1 MSTSTDPPTQLSST
15 EQKLYEDHHER
26 IERFYKS
33 YCEDEFNE
41 LVQHYP
47 KEKQSLWIDWQD
59 VFQWDMD
66 IADDILSDWQS
77 VSKVF
82 NLVLWETP
90 NAAASDLS
98 GGDST
103 QPAEIRLYNLP
114 DEEIHN
120 VGQPRGDEVGRYIG
134 VNGQIAR
141 VGSAKLNPASMGY
154 ECQRCGMI
162 THVPQG
168 YGEIQEPYECQS
180 CERQGPFTIRES
192 ETDFRDQVLVQLQQ
206 PPEQSVDGRGET
218 LTVVVTDELEEW
230 MTERELGAGAR
241 VTMNGFLEIDRANES
256 EGTFGY
262 LLRARSI
269 EVEENDYEEIN
280 VDEYKDEIEELAS
293 DPEIYDRLVG
303 SIAPDIKG
311 EDKLSDIKLGIAF
324 QMFGGY
330 RRTKPDGT
338 AIRGDPH
345 ILLIGDPGTGKSS
358 LLEAAEKIS
367 PRSVKTS
374 AKGASAA
381 GMTAAVVQDDFGDSP
396 FSLQAGALALANKGI
411 ACVDEID
418 KMQHDA
424 VESMHSA
431 LEEQTIS
438 INKAG
443 INATIPAQTA
453 LLAAGN
459 PKDDRFD
466 EHVHKAEQIDLDAAL
481 VSRFDLWFMMRDKPD
496 EEKDR
501 MIAEHKTTVWRESAD
516 LDKGT
521 LGDSEAESIQPE
533 IDHDV
538 LRAYIAYARRNIKPR
553 FSKAA
558 SEQIHDF
565 YPDIRGMTGGDT
577 VPLTHRKLEA
587 IRRMAEASAKVR
599 LSNTVEP
606 EDVERG
612 ISLIRSSLNDVGV
625 NEDGDYDADI
635 IETGTST
642 TQRSRKKTLKG
653 LVEELAGEFEDSP
666 GVPVEELLIEMEDRG
681 HEESKVEH
689 DIEKLKQ
696 KGELYQPRQGFV
708 SPI

>member
-1 MSTSTDPPTQLSST
+1 MSTTVDPPSKLNSK
-15 EQKLYEDHHER
+15 EQQLYEEHHEE
-26 IERFYKS
+26 IESFIRT
-33 YCEDEFNE
+33 YCEDEFNA
-41 LVQHYP
+41 LVKGYS
-47 KEKQSLWIDWQD
+47 KDKRSLWIDYQD
-59 VFQWDMD
+59 IFQWNPE
-66 IADDILSDWQS
+66 IADDILSNWQS

-82 NLVLWETP
+82 NLVLWEAP
-90 NAAASDLS
+90 NAAATDLS

-114 DEEIHN
+114 EEAIYS
-120 VGQPRGDEVGRYIG
+120 VGQPRGEEVGRYVG

-141 VGSAKLNPASMGY
+141 MGSAKLNPAVMGY
-154 ECQRCGMI
+154 ECQRCGAI
-162 THVPQG
+162 NYIPQG
-168 YGEIQEPYECQS
+168 YGEVQEPYECES
-180 CERQGPFTIRES
+180 CERQGPFQIRED

-206 PPEQSVDGRGET
+206 PPEQSIDGRGET
-218 LTVVVTDELEEW
+218 LTVVVTDELEQW
-230 MTERELGAGAR
+230 MSERELGAGAR
-241 VTMNGFLEIDRANES
+241 ITVNGVLEIDRNNES
-256 EGTFGY
+256 DGTFGF

-269 EVEENDYEEIN
+269 EVEEHDYEEID

-293 DPEIYDRLVG
+293 DSDIYQKLID

-311 EDKLSDIKLGIAF
+311 GDKISDIKLGIAF

-396 FSLQAGALALANKGI
+396 YSLQAGALALANKGI

-418 KMQHDA
+418 KMQQDA

-459 PKDDRFD
+459 PRDDRFD
-466 EHVHKAEQIDLDAAL
+466 EHVHKGEQIDLDAAL
-481 VSRFDLWFMMRDKPD
+481 VSRFDLWFMLQDQPD

-501 MIAEHKTTVWRESAD
+501 MIAEHKTQVWQQSAD
-516 LDKGT
+516 LDQGNLT
-521 LGDSEAESIQPE
+521 DTDADAIQPA

-538 LRAYIAYARRNIKPR
+538 LRAYIAFARRNIKPR
-553 FSKAA
+553 FSKEAN
-558 SEQIHDF
+558 ERIHDF
-565 YPDIRGMTGGDT
+565 YPEIRGMTDGDT

-587 IRRMAEASAKVR
+587 IRRMAESSAKVR
-599 LSNTVEP
+599 LSETVEP
-606 EDVERG
+606 EDVDRG
-612 ISLIRSSLNDVGV
+612 IDLIRSSLNDVGI
-625 NEDGDYDADI
+625 NEDGDWDADI
-635 IETGTST
+635 IETGVST

-653 LVEELAGEFEDSP
+653 ILSELSEEFTDSP
-666 GVPVEELLIEMEDRG
+666 GIPIDEIVIVMEEEGYDQ
-681 HEESKVEH
+681 SKVEH
-689 DIEKLKQ
+689 DLEKLKET
-696 KGELYQPRQGFV
+696 GEVYEPQNGYIATL
-708 SPI
+708 